1 MTLEDT
7 VTTDP
12 WGRVDDDG
20 TVYVRT
26 GEGERVVGSWQA
38 GAPEEAL
45 AFFRRK
51 YDALVTEVDLLE
63 KRLRTTDLSASQ
75 ALSSVEKL
83 RTAVREANAVGD
95 LDALSRRLDVL
106 TEQAEKRRVEQKQAQ
121 EQARSEAREV
131 KERIVAEA
139 ERVAAETTHWK
150 SGGER
155 MRQLID
161 EWKAAPRTDRPTEQ
175 ALWKRMSAAR
185 NSFSKR
191 RKAYFAGLDQQ
202 REQVRQDKERLVAE
216 AESLTDSTDWG
227 ATAARYRD
235 LMQQWKGSGRA
246 DRTSED
252 KLWSRF
258 KAAQDRFFQARN
270 AAFAERDAE
279 LRGNAEAKERLLEDA
294 RTELSEITGPRAAR
308 ARLRDFQEAW
318 EEAGPLPRDQRDRLE
333 GAFRK
338 LEDEV
343 RRAED
348 REWQRTNPEARAR
361 AEATADRLR
370 GAISQL
376 EDDLD
381 GAKRRGDDREIREAE
396 EALAARRSWLEEAQ
410 RALDEMS

>member
-1 MTLEDT
+1 M
-7 VTTDP
+7 TTDP

-26 GEGERVVGSWQA
+26 SEGERVVGSWQA

-51 YDALVTEVDLLE
+51 YDSLVTEVDLLE
-63 KRLRTTDLSASQ
+63 KRLRTTDLSAAQ
-75 ALSSVEKL
+75 ALSSIDKL

-95 LDALSRRLDVL
+95 LDTLAGRLDTL
-106 TEQAEKRRVEQKQAQ
+106 TEQAEERKVEQKQAQ
-121 EQARSEAREV
+121 DKARVEARET

-139 ERVAAETTHWK
+139 ERVAEETTHWK

-185 NSFSKR
+185 NAFSKR

-202 REQVRQDKERLVAE
+202 REQVREEKERIVAE
-216 AESLTDSTDWG
+216 AESLTGSTDWG
-227 ATAARYRD
+227 PTAGRYRD

-252 KLWSRF
+252 KLWGRF

-270 AAFAERDAE
+270 AYFAERDAE
-279 LRGNAEAKERLLEDA
+279 LRGNAEAKERILHDA
-294 RTELSEITGPRAAR
+294 RQELAEITDPREAR
-308 ARLRDFQEAW
+308 ARLRGFQEAW
-318 EEAGPLPRDQRDRLE
+318 EEAGQLPRDERDRLE

-338 LEDEV
+338 LEEDI

-348 REWQRTNPEARAR
+348 SEWQRTNPEGRAR
-361 AEATADRLR
+361 AESTAGMLR
-370 GAISQL
+370 DSIAQL
-376 EDDLD
+376 EDDLEA
-381 GAKRRGDDREIREAE
+381 AKSRGNDRRVREVE
-396 EALAARRSWLEEAQ
+396 EALTARRAWLDEAQ
-410 RALDEMS
+410 KALDEMS